1 MLAQLVLLL
10 FLFILSTI
18 ASLIYFLR
26 GEQNQNLALKRIRFH
41 IAAATL
47 NTAEKGAESLLWSQ
61 VGLRV
66 GQATKE
72 GCDSY
77 S

>member
-18 ASLIYFLR
+18 ASLFFLR

-41 IAAATL
+41 IIAAATL